1 LEQNGNSSQESLDY
15 KLGMIYKAMLRY
27 ERAIVRLMEER
38 GLEAVGAMSWLSI
51 YSYLSDSQR
60 WTSPMIANIVGSGR
74 DFCRDGPQL
83 VKTLM
88 DLQSFTMQLLMLA
101 FLYRVF
107 FQQDV
112 DEPDDQ
118 SRIGVIWQGDGDV
131 GFVLLD
137 IAILI

>member
-1 LEQNGNSSQESLDY
+1 MEQNGNSSQESLDY

-101 FLYRVF
+101 FL
-107 FQQDV
+107 
-112 DEPDDQ
+112 
-118 SRIGVIWQGDGDV
+118 
-131 GFVLLD
+131 
-137 IAILI
+137 